1 MPYEVKALFDRFL
14 PDGYQHIQIEKKQIL
29 VDELDHSFIRMSDG
43 RKLSF
48 LEEYLTKNVFDKI
61 IVFAQTKRSV
71 NELQN
76 ILNVE

>member
-14 PDGYQHIQIEKKQIL
+14 PDGYQHIKIEKKQVT
-29 VDELDHSFIRMSDG
+29 VDQLDHSFIRVPELK
-43 RKLSF
+43 KLPF
-48 LEEYLTKNVFDKI
+48 LEEYLTKGDFAKI

-76 ILNVE
+76 ILQVE

>member
-29 VDELDHSFIRMSDG
+29 VDQLDHSFIRMADG

-48 LEEYLTKNVFDKI
+48 LEEYLTKNEFDKI